1 MSLDSF
7 KSKFTTTFTTAFTPI
22 GRGSRLLRF
31 YSYYSLFLALT
42 LMVIDGI
49 DSADILLGGKAPQLF
64 LVLSSV
70 YVFSAAIF
78 AAVISRWSDSQAATS
93 YLFLETALLTGLMYA
108 SGGLEAGFSSLLLI
122 PIIIANLLAPGLLGY
137 AVAAWLSIAVIYTQ
151 HIVPQ
156 DFGISDSAN
165 TGVYGAICFAI
176 AALTQ
181 LLSRRIKDALSL
193 ASSNAKNIR
202 RIQRLSQQAIMKL
215 PDGIIACDR
224 EQNVLFFNDTA
235 TQWFALTKEHG
246 LPSEL
251 LNIRA
256 GSRHKLTQIGLTVSH
271 IEISDS
277 EDDFLLLIEDDAR
290 VSAEAQQIKLA
301 SLGRLTASIAHE
313 IRNPLSSLNQ
323 AAQLL
328 SEAPYLT
335 DQDRELTS
343 IIENNSQRIN
353 RTIRDILQLSS
364 GQKATVS
371 PLPLSSFLHDFTV
384 LFKQLDTHNDYE
396 LALNCHDDISV
407 QFDPDHLNQVL
418 TNLCINGLRY
428 ARKVRHNAPKL
439 SIEVLPAGRNRIEVD
454 VIDNGLG
461 VADNQVDR
469 LFEPFSTTEHNGTGL
484 GLYLCRELCQANQAS
499 IEYAPHGSGACFR
512 LTLKT
517 AQ

>member
-1 MSLDSF
+1 MPFNSF
-7 KSKFTTTFTTAFTPI
+7 TAKPETNEHI

-31 YSYYSLFLALT
+31 YSYYSLLLALT
-42 LMVIDGI
+42 LIVIDGI
-49 DSADILLGGKAPQLF
+49 DSKDIILGGKVPQMF

-78 AAVISRWSDSQAATS
+78 AAIISRTSDSQAATA
-93 YLFLETALLTGLMYA
+93 YLFVETALLTGLMYS

-122 PIIIANLLAPGLLGY
+122 PIIIANLLAPGILGY
-137 AVAAWLSIAVIYTQ
+137 SVAAWVSIAVIYTQ

-176 AALTQ
+176 AGLTQ

-193 ASSNAKNIR
+193 ASYNAKNIR
-202 RIQRLSQQAIMKL
+202 RLQRLSQHALMNL
-215 PDGIIACDR
+215 PDGIIACNHD
-224 EQNVLFFNDTA
+224 QSVLFFNDTA
-235 TQWFALTKEHG
+235 LQWFSLKRGGLLPAELINVHANTRLT
-246 LPSEL
+246 
-251 LNIRA
+251 LNGTSLSVRYI
-256 GSRHKLTQIGLTVSH
+256 T
-271 IEISDS
+271 ISDTD
-277 EDDFLLLIEDDAR
+277 DDFLLLLEDDAR
-290 VSAEAQQIKLA
+290 ISAEAQQIKLA

-328 SEAPYLT
+328 SEAPHLT

-364 GQKATVS
+364 GRKATLS
-371 PLPLSSFLHDFTV
+371 SLPLSAFLHEFIV
-384 LFKQLDTHNDYE
+384 LFKQLDSLSDYE
-396 LALNCHDDISV
+396 FIINCPNDLQV
-407 QFDPDHLNQVL
+407 QFDADHLNQVL
-418 TNLCINGLRY
+418 TNLCVNGLRY
-428 ARKVRHNAPKL
+428 ARKARIHPPKL
-439 SIEVLPAGRNRIEVD
+439 TIDVLPAGRNRVEID

-461 VADNQVDR
+461 VADNQRDR

-499 IEYAPHGSGACFR
+499 IEYIPHDTGACFR
-512 LTLKT
+512 LTLKM
-517 AQ
+517 

>member
-1 MSLDSF
+1 MPLNSATPTSTTA
-7 KSKFTTTFTTAFTPI
+7 STTTIATI

-31 YSYYSLFLALT
+31 YSYYSLFLSLT

-49 DSADILLGGKAPQLF
+49 DSSDILLGGKAPQLF

-78 AAVISRWSDSQAATS
+78 AAVISRWSDSQAAIS
-93 YLFLETALLTGLMYA
+93 YLFLETALLTGLMYS

-137 AVAAWLSIAVIYTQ
+137 SVAAWLSIAVIYTQ

-176 AALTQ
+176 AGLTQ

-202 RIQRLSQQAIMKL
+202 RLQRLSQQALMQL
-215 PDGIIACDR
+215 PDGIIACNR

-246 LPSEL
+246 LPTEL
-251 LNIRA
+251 LNIDV
-256 GSRHKLTQIGLTVSH
+256 GSRHKLTHLGLTVTH
-271 IEISDS
+271 IAISDS
-277 EDDFLLLIEDDAR
+277 EEDFLLLIEDDAR

-328 SEAPYLT
+328 SEAPNLT
-335 DQDRELTS
+335 DQDRELTT

-364 GQKATVS
+364 GRKAA
-371 PLPLSSFLHDFTV
+371 SSSVFLAQFLEEFTSLFHQLNSQHD
-384 LFKQLDTHNDYE
+384 Y
-396 LALNCHDDISV
+396 DIHIICADNIKV
-407 QFDPDHLNQVL
+407 EFDPGHLNQVL
-418 TNLCINGLRY
+418 TNLCVNGLRY
-428 ARKVRHNAPKL
+428 ARKARNSSPKL
-439 SIEVLPAGRNRIEVD
+439 TIEVVAAGRHKIELD
-454 VIDNGLG
+454 VVDNGLG
-461 VADNQVDR
+461 VADNQIER
-469 LFEPFSTTEHNGTGL
+469 LFEPFSTTEHEGTGL
-484 GLYLCRELCQANQAS
+484 GLYLCRELCQANQAT
-499 IEYAPHGSGACFR
+499 IEYVPNNTGARFR
-512 LTLKT
+512 LNLRHL
-517 AQ
+517 